1 MMAGEELTCYITS
14 QIKLHG
20 PVTFARFMDWC
31 LYHEQWGYY
40 RRDANKIGKEGDFY
54 TAPSVHP
61 IFGAL
66 LAKQL
71 QEMCELMNE
80 DQFHVLE
87 FGAGGGRLAH
97 DILEWAFDQAPVLYR
112 RLRYTLVDYP
122 GPRSADAEKILER
135 HIRAGIVSLASPD
148 QLQEISVRGCIL
160 SNELFDALPCHRAIC
175 REGRLREIYVGVN
188 ERGFCEFSAD
198 PSTPELEEYFANA
211 GIVLTEGQQAEV
223 NLAALE
229 MMSTFSSLLSRGF
242 IFTIDYGYRAD
253 ELYAPARRDGSLR
266 GYRGHQ
272 MTTDYFKHIGL
283 QDLTAHINF
292 TALIGEGELL
302 GLPCAGMTSQS
313 RFLLA
318 MGLAQEMERSAA
330 GLGQREALE
339 MRLSIKH
346 LIEPGYGMGE
356 AMKVLIQYRGL
367 ERPALLG
374 LRPLRELNW
383 A

>member
-14 QIKLHG
+14 QIKRHG

-31 LYHEQWGYY
+31 LYQEQWGYY
-40 RRDANKIGKEGDFY
+40 RRGVNKIGKAGDFY

-66 LAKQL
+66 VAKQL
-71 QEMCELMNE
+71 QEMCELINE
-80 DQFHVLE
+80 DHFHIVE
-87 FGAGGGRLAH
+87 FGAGTGRLAY
-97 DILEWAFDQAPVLYR
+97 DILEWAGAQAPAFYR

-122 GPRSADAEKILER
+122 GPRSAEADKILER
-135 HIRAGIVSLASPD
+135 HLREGIVSFARPD
-148 QLQEISVRGCIL
+148 RLQEISVRGCLL
-160 SNELFDALPCHRAIC
+160 SNELFDALPCHRTIWK
-175 REGRLREIYVGVN
+175 EGRLREIYVGVN
-188 ERGFCEFSAD
+188 ERGFYEFSKD

-211 GIVLTEGQQAEV
+211 GIVLAEGQQAEV
-223 NLAALE
+223 NLASLKL
-229 MMSTFSSLLSRGF
+229 MSIFSSLLERGF
-242 IFTIDYGYRAD
+242 IFTIDYGHEAAD
-253 ELYAPARRDGSLR
+253 LYTPARRDGSMR

-272 MTTDYFKHIGL
+272 MSTDYFKHIGQ

-292 TALIGEGELL
+292 TALIREGDLL
-302 GLPCAGMTSQS
+302 GLPCAGLTSQL

-318 MGLAQEMERSAA
+318 MGLAQEVEISAA
-330 GLGQREALE
+330 GLGQLEALE

-374 LRPLRELNW
+374 LRPPWRTQ
-383 A
+383 